1 MSYIHW
7 KKFALALTAFF
18 WASCTSDSPTVVQPA
33 YGVVCPPEGCG
44 TPEITSSSSGTTT
57 SPNIGA
63 SSSSLTKPVSRDKL
77 TACTLKSYIYDTVEC
92 GHNTTTANNFYCKD
106 GFECYQNPECDSN
119 VYCHDKQGNNI
130 SYTEKEFYSKYF
142 YCEDNYNNKNDVICY
157 QIDAESL

>member
-7 KKFALALTAFF
+7 KKFALALTALF

-44 TPEITSSSSGTTT
+44 TPEITSSSSGTSH

-106 GFECYQNPECDSN
+106 GFECLICFLIFASFDSETKSLC
-119 VYCHDKQGNNI
+119 VR
-130 SYTEKEFYSKYF
+130 
-142 YCEDNYNNKNDVICY
+142 NNKS
-157 QIDAESL
+157 ARSKALKGSRKLP